1 MGCRIMDKYT
11 VVFLLFIEGKSLR
24 QAIAIKNGRI
34 RKKYRVLHSKWGKS
48 PMSRLN
54 PHTR

>member
-1 MGCRIMDKYT
+1 MGCRIMGKYT
-11 VVFLLFIEGKSLR
+11 VVFLLFIEGKSPR

-34 RKKYRVLHSKWGKS
+34 RKKYRVLYSKWGKS

-54 PHTR
+54 THTR